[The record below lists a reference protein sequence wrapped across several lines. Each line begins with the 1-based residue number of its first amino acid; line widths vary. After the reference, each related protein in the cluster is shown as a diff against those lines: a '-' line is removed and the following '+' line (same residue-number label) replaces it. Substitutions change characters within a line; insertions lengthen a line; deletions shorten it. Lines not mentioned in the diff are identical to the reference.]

1 VTAARGLSLVSSA
14 GLDRKLARKIA
25 TDGAIAMTVATLA
38 LGLIVGNASA
48 APPIEPAHA
57 GNDLYRRLHDDGWT
71 AAGAHVTF
79 PAPALTD
86 RMAADDER
94 AALRAI
100 AGSDR
105 DVAELTRDSVTAP
118 FILKTHDLEA
128 GDALIRQADLW
139 FVVRA
144 GLDAINPDKL
154 AAGAGEGQPVEAG
167 NMRFSGRR
175 LGADDL
181 AGHNLPPQGQHA
193 EMREWF
199 VHLTGRLLDRLHV
212 EATDRI
218 TATRSDDSWVIASLT
233 DPRFDQDRSFPN
245 RWWPIAKRGGSEEA
259 GTAATYAGGAS
270 YVKISR
276 LSTVAGGLMVEAH
289 FAFFEPKPWF
299 DGAPILRSK
308 IGVVAQDRIRG
319 LRRELAKSQKGQ
331 GARSTGTAGPHGR

>member
-1 VTAARGLSLVSSA
+1 
-14 GLDRKLARKIA
+14 
-25 TDGAIAMTVATLA
+25 MTVIPVA
-38 LGLIVGNASA
+38 LGLIVSITSA

-57 GNDLYRRLHDDGWT
+57 GNDLYRHLIDGGWT

-79 PAPALTD
+79 PAPSLTD
-86 RMAADDER
+86 RMAADAER
-94 AALRAI
+94 AALRGI

-118 FILKTHDLEA
+118 FILRTHDLRA
-128 GDALIRQADLW
+128 ADGLIRQADLW

-144 GLDAINPDKL
+144 GLDAINPDTL
-154 AAGAGEGQPVEAG
+154 SAGGDPGQPVEAG
-167 NMRFSGRR
+167 NMRFTGRK
-175 LGADDL
+175 LSADDL
-181 AGHNLPPQGQHA
+181 AGHNLAPQGPQA
-193 EMREWF
+193 GRREWF

-218 TATRSDDSWVIASLT
+218 TATRTDDSWVIASLT

-245 RWWPIAKRGGSEEA
+245 RWWPLARQGGSDRA

-276 LSTVAGGLMVEAH
+276 LATVPGALLVEAH
-289 FAFFEPKPWF
+289 CAFFEPRAWF

-308 IGVVAQDRIRG
+308 IGVVAQDRIRS
-319 LRRELAKSQKGQ
+319 LRRELAKSRKGQ
-331 GARSTGTAGPHGR
+331 GVRSTGNAGPQGG